1 MRPAHRI
8 LRRYGF
14 LAAATAATLFVS
26 APALA
31 TAHGDASAARSVTA
45 ERWMRSV
52 CRDVST
58 WLKTKGEVEARAS
71 ETLGALAGGVSAE
84 TAKKRLTRAM
94 TRGRG
99 ASDQLI
105 SSIKAAGTPTV
116 AGGKEL
122 AAAHLKTLGSYRDAY
137 DQARTEL
144 QRTKTTDSQ
153 QFTMQAQQI
162 NGSLVQRVGTD
173 PVEPLRAAP
182 ELVSAISGYCLDVA
196 SYLAA
201 KIDPPCRAALDTT
214 QQLVDVENRYAAAPA
229 DSQDGLS
236 LLLEEDR
243 VTGQLRNQLT
253 ACTRAGL
260 PGPCRK
266 VFETAQRLVDIDQQI
281 ASDPNSPQA
290 QPLSEEWAR
299 QFDGLRS
306 DAAAVCR

>member
-1 MRPAHRI
+1 MNPAHRI
-8 LRRYGF
+8 VRAYGF
-14 LAAATAATLFVS
+14 PAFAAAAMLFVS
-26 APALA
+26 APAVA
-31 TAHGDASAARSVTA
+31 PAHRDVSAARPVTA
-45 ERWMRSV
+45 ERWTRSV

-58 WLKTKGEVEARAS
+58 WLKTKGEVEARIS
-71 ETLGALAGGVSAE
+71 ETLSALGGGMSAE
-84 TAKKRLTRAM
+84 TAKRRLRRAM
-94 TRGRG
+94 TRGQE
-99 ASDQLI
+99 ASDRFI
-105 SSIKAAGTPTV
+105 SDIKAAGTPTL

-122 AAAHLKTLGSYRDAY
+122 AATYLKALDSYRDAY

-144 QRTKTTDSQ
+144 QRTKTTGQ

-182 ELVSAISGYCLDVA
+182 ELVRAISGYCLDVA

-290 QPLSEEWAR
+290 QPLSDEWAR